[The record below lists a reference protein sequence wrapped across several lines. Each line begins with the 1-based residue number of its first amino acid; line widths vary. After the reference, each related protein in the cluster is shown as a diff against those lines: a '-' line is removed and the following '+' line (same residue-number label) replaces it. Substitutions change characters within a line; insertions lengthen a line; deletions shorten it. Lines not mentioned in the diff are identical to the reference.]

1 MTYPPLPME
10 NGYLVAG
17 GPGSEQRDYTTP
29 ESLGDELDQSGYRLH
44 PDSPITSKTDI
55 SVADDIVDLID
66 QRLTAFRRLLNDRE
80 VDIAHCTVFY
90 INVLQHYFWRGEP
103 TARERGELST
113 STSVRFARSIRT

>member
-1 MTYPPLPME
+1 
-10 NGYLVAG
+10 
-17 GPGSEQRDYTTP
+17 
-29 ESLGDELDQSGYRLH
+29 LGDELDQSGYRLH

-90 INVLQHYFWRGEP
+90 INVLQHYFWRGYRP
-103 TARERGELST
+103 RERGELST
-113 STSVRFARSIRT
+113 KHIVAIREI